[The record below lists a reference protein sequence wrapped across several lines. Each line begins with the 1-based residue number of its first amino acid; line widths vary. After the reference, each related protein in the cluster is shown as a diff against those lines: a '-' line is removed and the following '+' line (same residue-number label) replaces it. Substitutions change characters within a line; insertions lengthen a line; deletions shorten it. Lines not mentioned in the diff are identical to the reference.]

1 MSQMTDC
8 PTCGGLLPVGKRCCP
23 HCHCKYPT
31 MKRWRLA
38 AAAALSVGAAG
49 CVDRPLGVGG
59 ASPEASQDAGTLFDA
74 SQGAPVADFSH
85 PSEDMHRPPGGPD
98 YGPAIVFSDLSG
110 PVDSGAD

>member
-49 CVDRPLGVGG
+49 CTDRPLGVG
-59 ASPEASQDAGTLFDA
+59 EAIPDVRQDASTLVDA
-74 SQGAPVADFSH
+74 STPVDFSTPAVDLSH
-85 PSEDMHRPPGGPD
+85 QGPPPGPD
-98 YGPAIVFSDLSG
+98 YGPAIVFTDLSG
-110 PVDSGAD
+110 PNDGGTQ